1 MEAGGGLSG
10 ATYLA
15 LSPDDRRAVRDEVRR
30 ELLPAESDGPF
41 AVEMEMLL
49 GSGRR

>member
-10 ATYLA
+10 AAHCA
-15 LSPDDRRAVRDEVRR
+15 LSPDDRQAVRNQVRR
-30 ELLPAESDGPF
+30 SLLGSCADGPF
-41 AVEMEMLL
+41 AVEMEVLL